1 MGDLNIN
8 FDEKAIKVVG
18 LGKAIVRGEG
28 EKHLDTVH
36 VFNAALLAFP
46 EEVALHVRD
55 AGGAWSDAMWDFV
68 TPPEGF
74 RAESD
79 RMPVTKEL
87 AALVRRLGRGGKVVT
102 LEAMLNAVLRNPSVR
117 VKSLLNKAG
126 GTDRVSGRRHNTG
139 GARPR
144 LYGSRRDWLADLRTE
159 FMLRRSAARACGY
172 LSGFEEEYSR
182 KPCSAENVLDTA
194 ARVAVANRS
203 RAEAS
208 PVKYDPLAPLASD
221 LDEVQRGVCEGVLV
235 DQLYGLSGHPF
246 GGLSVRAL
254 AQMLSPEAYPGNAGK
269 VLDAVDRL
277 EAMGVVARCEHDDPA
292 RLTGRVRLADDVLSQ
307 LLAHLGED
315 AISAGEL
322 SEMKRRLRHGD
333 GWDDGGMKP
342 AI

>member
-1 MGDLNIN
+1 MAHLNVN
-8 FDEKAIKVVG
+8 LDEKAVKAVG
-18 LGKAIVRGEG
+18 LGKAVARGEG
-28 EKHLDTVH
+28 DRRLDTVH
-36 VFNAALLAFP
+36 VFKAALLAFP

-87 AALVRRLGRGGKVVT
+87 AALVRRLGRGGKAVT
-102 LEAMLNAVLRNPSVR
+102 LEALLDAVLRNPPVR
-117 VKSLLNKAG
+117 VKSLLDKAG
-126 GTDRVSGRRHNTG
+126 GTDRVPGRRRNTG

-144 LYGSRRDWLADLRTE
+144 LYASRRDWLADLRTE
-159 FMLRRSAARACGY
+159 WVLRRSAAQACGY
-172 LSGFEEEYSR
+172 SGAFEDDDYR

-203 RAEAS
+203 KAESS
-208 PVKYDPLAPLASD
+208 PVKYDPLAPLADD

-235 DQLYGLSGHPF
+235 DQLYGLSAHPF
-246 GGLSVRAL
+246 GGLSVRSL
-254 AQMLSPEAYPGNAGK
+254 AQMLSPEVFPGNFSE

-277 EAMGVVARCEHDDPA
+277 EDMGVVARGEHDEMA
-292 RLTGRVRLADDVLSQ
+292 RLTARVRLADGVLGQ
-307 LLAHLGED
+307 LLSHLAED
-315 AISAGEL
+315 AISAGEM
-322 SEMKRRLRHGD
+322 SEMKRRLRHGAD
-333 GWDDGGMKP
+333 WGDGGLKP